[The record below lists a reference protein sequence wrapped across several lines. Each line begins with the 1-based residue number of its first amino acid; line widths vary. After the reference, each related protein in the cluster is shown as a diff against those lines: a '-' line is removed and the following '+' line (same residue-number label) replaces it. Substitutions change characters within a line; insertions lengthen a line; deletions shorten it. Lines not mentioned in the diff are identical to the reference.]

1 MIRGR
6 GAACVGVVRIGVAL
20 VATAGATGVVTG
32 DEFDAPDVDAVLDAE
47 LDEAFGDKT
56 ADDRAGLK
64 DSHLSFVAGWPLV
77 KPLRPAK
84 NQAADTAWR
93 WRAEG
98 EAAVPLGPEPIATR
112 VAVPVA
118 GDYRICLRQAVL
130 RDRRRPVTMTL
141 TGGAKAVAATHVF
154 GDFALRAS
162 EPAGQEEKRLPIRF
176 ETEAQR
182 VAFPAAETV
191 LWEHWDVKLD
201 AGEYEIALAVP
212 GGDARVSALFLSRSR
227 SFRPSLASNAADAT
241 LGRLFV
247 RYRILDQ
254 QPAGRPADIHA
265 SLVYHWRRLGPN
277 GDDLWGW
284 DGGGAKSVPAGQWS
298 PFIDVTEAVVPG
310 PGPWS
315 TWRVGAAGV
324 TRGRL
329 EAQFA
334 WTPHEAAGM
343 FSLTTAIG
351 SDGALFRYPNGSSR
365 DDAAGPQPTWGV
377 WSRDHFAPAMSQEA
391 IIERYYAWT
400 DEARQRL
407 GLPADHPTTRAIRLY
422 ANCNVPAAHRERAS
436 DMLATVGANWI
447 PAAPEAV
454 VEKHRLLEGDVLYN
468 VGMARDL
475 RQVGGG
481 MSPAERLRVKKI
493 KIGDEIH
500 THTPAAT
507 INEDPASLKKF
518 HAYLRERMEA
528 EGGDPVSFL
537 GVADLEELPC
547 LGTLPENAGRFERRL
562 YYHASRFSHL
572 VTADHYRDKTATLQA
587 RFPDALIYNNYSPHP
602 LFLTGSDMNEID
614 WFVLCRN
621 RAQSL
626 GWGED
631 WAYEGG
637 WSLGTAFQIV
647 SFYAALVECS
657 VRRHGQPAG
666 FYVGV
671 NCGGAGQKIFSCVG
685 RGLTWLEL
693 YAWGPIDGLAEG
705 SNAWSEDQDQYFAVM
720 QAAHALGPADTIL
733 AQGRREPRR
742 VAILYN
748 RSHEICQQGAGR
760 LNVDWMW
767 TFLGLAAAHVP
778 ADVIL
783 EEDLDAEHLKPYD
796 VLLLGGFNLEGRHIA
811 AIRDWVERGGLLV
824 GSGGTARLDVSG
836 DPLPAT
842 EALFGARQRPLRAAE
857 AAARKTAR
865 FEDGQLWPEP
875 VEVAPRGVLHLLE
888 PVGAGRAVAT
898 YEGGGAAA
906 VEQVLGK
913 GRTLLLGFHPG
924 YTLRDSGGT
933 RGPARE
939 WLAAPVLSRLGRPR
953 ADVDH
958 PSIETTLFEHDSGIA
973 VLLSAFGSVPEGER
987 VVSVATDRDV
997 LDVTSSLRGPL
1008 AWKRQGDRIEIR
1020 SPPIDRVDVIMIR

>member
-1 MIRGR
+1 
-6 GAACVGVVRIGVAL
+6 
-20 VATAGATGVVTG
+20 
-32 DEFDAPDVDAVLDAE
+32 
-47 LDEAFGDKT
+47 
-56 ADDRAGLK
+56 
-64 DSHLSFVAGWPLV
+64 
-77 KPLRPAK
+77 
-84 NQAADTAWR
+84 
-93 WRAEG
+93 
-98 EAAVPLGPEPIATR
+98 
-112 VAVPVA
+112 
-118 GDYRICLRQAVL
+118 
-130 RDRRRPVTMTL
+130 
-141 TGGAKAVAATHVF
+141 
-154 GDFALRAS
+154 
-162 EPAGQEEKRLPIRF
+162 
-176 ETEAQR
+176 
-182 VAFPAAETV
+182 
-191 LWEHWDVKLD
+191 
-201 AGEYEIALAVP
+201 
-212 GGDARVSALFLSRSR
+212 
-227 SFRPSLASNAADAT
+227 
-241 LGRLFV
+241 
-247 RYRILDQ
+247 
-254 QPAGRPADIHA
+254 
-265 SLVYHWRRLGPN
+265 
-277 GDDLWGW
+277 
-284 DGGGAKSVPAGQWS
+284 
-298 PFIDVTEAVVPG
+298 
-310 PGPWS
+310 
-315 TWRVGAAGV
+315 
-324 TRGRL
+324 
-329 EAQFA
+329 
-334 WTPHEAAGM
+334 
-343 FSLTTAIG
+343 
-351 SDGALFRYPNGSSR
+351 
-365 DDAAGPQPTWGV
+365 
-377 WSRDHFAPAMSQEA
+377 
-391 IIERYYAWT
+391 
-400 DEARQRL
+400 
-407 GLPADHPTTRAIRLY
+407 
-422 ANCNVPAAHRERAS
+422 
-436 DMLATVGANWI
+436 
-447 PAAPEAV
+447 
-454 VEKHRLLEGDVLYN
+454 
-468 VGMARDL
+468 
-475 RQVGGG
+475 
-481 MSPAERLRVKKI
+481 
-493 KIGDEIH
+493 
-500 THTPAAT
+500 
-507 INEDPASLKKF
+507 
-518 HAYLRERMEA
+518 
-528 EGGDPVSFL
+528 
-537 GVADLEELPC
+537 
-547 LGTLPENAGRFERRL
+547 
-562 YYHASRFSHL
+562 
-572 VTADHYRDKTATLQA
+572 
-587 RFPDALIYNNYSPHP
+587 
-602 LFLTGSDMNEID
+602 MNEID